1 MKDLQRLWVRWKE
14 LSAWQNLETQ
24 PMEGEFQAASG
35 PRVPIRPGDPWPDRS
50 PPVRFFLQA
59 TLPPSWAGKP
69 VWVRIQPGGEGLLLV
84 AGKPLGGL
92 NPYHTE
98 YPLLERAPVDEPVRL
113 EVEAV
118 PKGQFGAPAPE
129 PRLAEATLLVPDAQ
143 VRELSTDLACAL
155 EAVPHLAPDLA
166 QHLLDVLS
174 ETFTRIELPRS
185 PAQAYLNQLEHS
197 VWAQETAKLWE
208 EWRFEGP
215 GLPLQEEHR
224 KSLKAARDFF
234 QQALAHFRQR
244 YPASGKL
251 LLSGHAHIDLAW
263 LWPIAESR
271 RKIRRTFATVLHLM
285 ERYPELY
292 FNQSSAQAY
301 AWLEQDDPALFE
313 QVSARVQEGRW
324 ELVGGMWVEPDGQL
338 LSGESWVRQLLYG
351 QRYFQQKF
359 GIRAQVAWLPDTFG
373 FAANLPQL
381 LRQAGLPYFFT
392 TKLNW
397 NETNPFPHDL
407 WQWEGL
413 DGSRVLAHG
422 FWNPNE
428 SYNGRLEALDL
439 AGTWKNFKG
448 KRCHDTSLL
457 TFGYG
462 DGGGGPSAEML
473 ERYARYREF
482 PGLPSL
488 EIGRIDGFYRDVE
501 RRGAGLAEAQG
512 PRGRDR
518 AEEGGGGNGEGFL
531 GPWPLPTW
539 SGELYLELHR
549 GTYTTQAALK
559 ELNQRLEQTLLEA
572 EMAWTLASLKKID
585 SRLTPDK
592 PSYPARDLEGLWKAL
607 LLHQF
612 HDILPGSSIHSVPK
626 EAVESLQVALIQAE
640 ELRQEALGLLSA
652 EVRKVHSE
660 AVAHLVVWNLSTS
673 PRPLRLKLLR
683 PTEQF
688 FRLLTSTGDE
698 VPYQESGPY
707 ILIAAEQAVPAMG
720 YLALAVVGHLDAR
733 RTPAVRVKGLE
744 RVLENQHLRLEVAP
758 DGTISRLYDKDHQR
772 EVLAGRGNQVW
783 AYTDVP
789 RYWEAWDLDA
799 SYVREGREIPA
810 TQVKLIEEGPLRA
823 GIWVERKIDTSS
835 LEQTYWLWG
844 GSRRLEIETTAHWQE
859 RRTLLRALFPV
870 NVRSHEAWFDTAFG
884 AVPRPTH
891 TNTGWDAA
899 RFEVPALRWADLSEA
914 VYGVSLLGSFK
925 HGYSARGNVL
935 GLSLLRGAIWPD
947 PLADVGEH
955 HFSYALYPHPGDWR
969 GGTVVQA
976 EDFLA
981 PLLPLA
987 QPAHAG
993 DQPSSRLFL
1002 RLSPSSLRIAAFKR
1016 AEEGFGYILRLYEAH
1031 GGRGEVELDLTTLG
1045 IRSASRVNLL
1055 EEPVELLSLRNGYL
1069 TLSYAPYQVIS
1080 LRLEL

>member
-1 MKDLQRLWVRWKE
+1 MQDLQRLWVRWKE
-14 LSAWQNLETQ
+14 LLAWQNLEAQ
-24 PMEGEFQAASG
+24 PIRGEFQAAGG
-35 PRVPIRPGDPWPDRS
+35 PRVSIQPGDLWPDRS
-50 PPVRFFLQA
+50 FPVRFFFEV
-59 TLPPSWAGKP
+59 TVPPPWAGKP
-69 VWVRIQPGGEGLLLV
+69 VWIRIKPGGEGLLL
-84 AGKPLGGL
+84 ANDRPLGGL
-92 NPYHTE
+92 NPYHAE
-98 YPLLERAPVDEPVRL
+98 YPLLEPAQGDEKIRL
-113 EVEAV
+113 EVEVV
-118 PKGQFGAPAPE
+118 PKGVFGSPVQE
-129 PRLAEATLLVPDAQ
+129 PRLEQATLLVPDLQ
-143 VRELSTDLACAL
+143 VRALCTDLACAL

-174 ETFTRIELPRS
+174 EAFARIELPRS
-185 PAQAYLNQLEHS
+185 PAQAYLNQLERS
-197 VWAQETAKLWE
+197 AWAQETAKLWE

-234 QQALAHFRQR
+234 RQALAHLRQR

-263 LWPIAESR
+263 LWPIAETR

-301 AWLEQDDPALFE
+301 AWLEQDAPTLFE
-313 QVSARVQEGRW
+313 QVRARVQEGRW

-428 SYNGRLEALDL
+428 GYNGRLEALDL

-448 KRCHDTSLL
+448 KRYHDTSLL

-462 DGGGGPSAEML
+462 DGGGGPSAEMM

-482 PGLPSL
+482 PGLPSV
-488 EIGRIDGFYRDVE
+488 EIGRIDGFYRGVE
-501 RRGAGLAEAQG
+501 RRGAGLGEAQG
-512 PRGRDR
+512 ARNGQG
-518 AEEGGGGNGEGFL
+518 AEERGEENGEGFM

-549 GTYTTQAALK
+549 ATYTTQAALK
-559 ELNQRLEQTLLEA
+559 ALNQRLEQTLLEA

-585 SRLTPDK
+585 PRLTLDE
-592 PSYPARDLEGLWKAL
+592 PSYPARDLESLWKVL

-626 EAVESLQVALIQAE
+626 EAAESLRVALIQAE
-640 ELRQEALGLLSA
+640 EVRQEALGLLSA
-652 EVRKVHSE
+652 EVRKVHPE

-673 PRPLRLKLLR
+673 PRPLRLWLLR

-688 FRLLTSTGDE
+688 FRLLTSTGNE

-707 ILIAAEQAVPAMG
+707 ILIAAEETVPALG

-772 EVLAGRGNQVW
+772 EVLAGRGNQLW

-799 SYVREGREIPA
+799 SYAREGREIPA
-810 TQVKLIEEGPLRA
+810 TQVKLIEGGPLRA
-823 GIWVERKIDTSS
+823 GIWVERKIGASR

-870 NVRSHEAWFDTAFG
+870 NVRSHEAWFDTVFG

-914 VYGVSLLGSFK
+914 GYGVSLLGGFK

-969 GGTVVQA
+969 SGTVAQA

-987 QPAHAG
+987 LPVHAG
-993 DQPSSRLFL
+993 GQPSSRQFL

-1031 GGRGEVELDLTTLG
+1031 GGRGEVELDLTALG

-1055 EEPVELLSLRNGYL
+1055 EEPVEPLSLRNGYL
-1069 TLSYAPYQVIS
+1069 TLAYAPYQVIS